1 MAIAPVARVV
11 PVADAGELKT
21 VLERQGPTLLFLHDP
36 GCPISLFARFEVA
49 AVEGE
54 VALIDVRA
62 SPSLSREVERR
73 TGVKHESPQAIV
85 LRDGQAIWSASHFG
99 VTAEGIEA
107 ALSG

>member
-1 MAIAPVARVV
+1 MASTPVARFI
-11 PVADAGELKT
+11 PVADAGELRT

-36 GCPISLFARFEVA
+36 GCPISQIARYEVA
-49 AVEGE
+49 AVDGE

-85 LRDGQAIWSASHFG
+85 LREGQAVWSASHFG

-107 ALSG
+107 ALDR